1 MEELSS
7 AEAASPRNFS
17 STGVK
22 QLSSLLMRVVVP
34 PMWPP
39 VEGPSPLEALVERLG
54 DSPWR
59 SSFMPILEA
68 LGVGEVQRVLAPSE
82 GVGREGF
89 GLWIWLE
96 GTCCAWVKQVE
107 GSCFSGSLL
116 LQGFCWWNMHWAPG
130 EQEEAEDASLLGT
143 KLWGRGLGL
152 LSGPGKEVEGEGR
165 LGAWL
170 EEEEFRN
177 WLRGQLRARTGS
189 FGCPAWAPLH
199 AEAAISGC
207 QVLVEMAANLS
218 VISSGLAPTLP
229 KQPLTPFPLAS

>member
-7 AEAASPRNFS
+7 AEAFKPHNFS
-17 STGVK
+17 SMGVK
-22 QLSSLLMRVVVP
+22 QLSSLVIRVVAP
-34 PMWPP
+34 SMWPS
-39 VEGPSPLEALVERLG
+39 VERPSPPEVLVERLV

-59 SSFMPILEA
+59 SSFKLLLET
-68 LGVGEVQRVLAPSE
+68 LGVDGVQRTLGNS
-82 GVGREGF
+82 GVVDREGF